1 MVNNQDARHWISFV
15 LWKNVEF
22 SFVYFLWTLEFVGIV
37 YVRAVAILFLFKILR
52 GWFARGRLKMIPLL
66 GWTCWVPGSLT
77 VNIILLPRAGMHFES
92 EVYSMYK
99 NRNQAPRRPVTLS
112 ANSSLWLMP
121 AMIIFIL
128 ARALQQNVN
137 DDKLTESKPTLQAP
151 HLRRSL
157 SKSGGAFGV
166 EQSISFKFIRP
177 NYVWRVNWVHKSFF

>member
-1 MVNNQDARHWISFV
+1 
-15 LWKNVEF
+15 
-22 SFVYFLWTLEFVGIV
+22 
-37 YVRAVAILFLFKILR
+37 
-52 GWFARGRLKMIPLL
+52 
-66 GWTCWVPGSLT
+66 
-77 VNIILLPRAGMHFES
+77 MHIES

-112 ANSSLWLMP
+112 ANSSLSLMP

-137 DDKLTESKPTLQAP
+137 DDKLTESKPTLQAL

-177 NYVWRVNWVHKSFF
+177 NYV